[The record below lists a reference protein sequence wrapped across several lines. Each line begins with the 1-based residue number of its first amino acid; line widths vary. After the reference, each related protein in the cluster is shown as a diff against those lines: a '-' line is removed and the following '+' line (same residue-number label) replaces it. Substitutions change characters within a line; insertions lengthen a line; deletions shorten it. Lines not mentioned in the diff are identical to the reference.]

1 MKSRRTWWMIYAA
14 CITAGFAMLIWISVI
29 MLRLENLNR
38 LGEVAQVHQ
47 ESLRLALWRMD
58 SWLGPRL
65 AREAARPYFVYAS
78 FYPQDGAYMSLL
90 NNVEADEILTPSP
103 LMNFSSDI
111 FTLHFQR
118 TSEGGLSS
126 PQVPQGDMLEVARL
140 LTQLDPDRLN
150 AKRELLGQIEPLLA
164 GEQFATA
171 YTDAE
176 QKFLEE
182 LNDSTTVVLSES
194 PIPNQQPAYQD
205 PTKQLMNSSLSRSN
219 MERGRRGVTGS
230 RIQQEFIAQQTQSTS
245 QRNLTER
252 GGLDV
257 GVFVPLWMTES
268 DAQAADVLFFVRR
281 VQREQDDLFQGIL
294 VDWPT
299 LEDLLLEEIAD
310 LFPEARLVPVPE
322 EAMSEEMSARTLA
335 SVPVSLELDVD
346 LSLAAVGMTPVRW
359 ALLLIW
365 LAMGVVVM
373 AIGNTLRA
381 SISFGERRS
390 RFAMAV
396 SHELRTPLTTFR
408 IYSEMLADG
417 MVPGETQRQEY
428 LDTLKNES
436 VRLAALVDNVLAYA
450 RLEEGRA
457 VLQRRKYSL
466 CELINLE
473 TPSLK
478 RRAEEASLQL
488 QVVLPDEVSSLELET
503 DREVLGQ
510 ILLNLVDNACKY
522 AGDGGENRIDLLVSV
537 TSGQVRLTVRDYGP
551 GVDPKFTRDLFVAFS
566 RDESHADQ
574 SIPGIGLGLALSRGL
589 ARDLGGD
596 LALDH
601 TDSGKASKA
610 GASFTVSL
618 PLCNDQKAR

>member
-14 CITAGFAMLIWISVI
+14 CITAGFAMLIWISSI

-65 AREAARPYFVYAS
+65 AREAARPYFEYTS

-118 TSEGGLSS
+118 TSAGRLSS
-126 PQVPQGDMLEVARL
+126 PQVPQGDMLEAARL
-140 LTQLDPDRLN
+140 LTQLDQDRMN
-150 AKRELLGQIEPLLA
+150 AKRELLRQIEPLLA
-164 GEQFATA
+164 GEQFATT

-176 QKFLEE
+176 QKFREE
-182 LNDSTTVVLSES
+182 LNVSTTVVLSDS
-194 PIPNQQPAYQD
+194 PAPNQQPGYQD
-205 PTKQLMNSSLSRSN
+205 ATQQLLNSSLSRSN
-219 MERGRRGVTGS
+219 TERGRRGVTGNQV
-230 RIQQEFIAQQTQSTS
+230 QQEFSAEQS
-245 QRNLTER
+245 QYNPRRNLAER
-252 GGLDV
+252 NSLDV
-257 GVFVPLWMTES
+257 GVFVPMWMIEP
-268 DAQAADVLFFVRR
+268 DALAADVLFFVRR

-322 EAMSEEMSARTLA
+322 GAMSEEMSARTLA

-346 LSLAAVGMTPVRW
+346 LSLAPVGMTPVRW
-359 ALLLIW
+359 SLLLIW

-396 SHELRTPLTTFR
+396 SHELRTPLTTFCM
-408 IYSEMLADG
+408 YSEMLADG

-457 VLQRRKYSL
+457 VLQRRKFSL
-466 CELINLE
+466 CELLNLE
-473 TPSLK
+473 TPPLK

-488 QVVLPDEVSSLELET
+488 YVDLPDEVASLELET

-522 AGDGGENRIDLLVSV
+522 AGDGSESRIDLLVSV
-537 TSGQVRLTVRDYGP
+537 ASGLARFTVRDYGP
-551 GVDPKFTRDLFVAFS
+551 GVDPKFTRELFVAFS
-566 RDESHADQ
+566 RNETHADQ

-596 LALDH
+596 LALDP
-601 TDSGKASKA
+601 TGRGKASNA
-610 GASFTVSL
+610 GASFTVTL
-618 PLCNDQKAR
+618 PLRDDQNAR

>member
-14 CITAGFAMLIWISVI
+14 CIIAGFAMLIWISSI

-65 AREAARPYFVYAS
+65 AREAARPYFEYTS

-118 TSEGGLSS
+118 TSAGRLSS
-126 PQVPQGDMLEVARL
+126 PQVPQGDMLEAARL
-140 LTQLDPDRLN
+140 LTQLDPDRLK
-150 AKRELLGQIEPLLA
+150 AKRVVLQQIEPLVG
-164 GEQFATA
+164 GEQFATT

-176 QKFLEE
+176 QKFREE
-182 LNDSTTVVLSES
+182 LNVSTTVVLSDS
-194 PIPNQQPAYQD
+194 PTANQQPVYQD
-205 PTKQLMNSSLSRSN
+205 ATQQLLNSSLSRSN
-219 MERGRRGVTGS
+219 AERGRRGVTGNQV
-230 RIQQEFIAQQTQSTS
+230 QQEFSAEQSQYNPRRS
-245 QRNLTER
+245 LAER
-252 GGLDV
+252 DGLDV
-257 GVFVPLWMTES
+257 GVFVPMWMTEP

-359 ALLLIW
+359 SLLLIW

-396 SHELRTPLTTFR
+396 SHELRTPLTTFCM
-408 IYSEMLADG
+408 YSEMLAEG

-457 VLQRRKYSL
+457 VLQPRKFSL
-466 CELINLE
+466 RELINLE
-473 TPSLK
+473 SPPLK

-488 QVVLPDEVSSLELET
+488 HVDLPDEVASLELET

-522 AGDGGENRIDLLVSV
+522 ARDGSESRIDLLVNV
-537 TSGQVRLTVRDYGP
+537 ASGQVSFTVRDYGP
-551 GVDPKFTRDLFVAFS
+551 GVDPKFARDLFVAFS
-566 RDESHADQ
+566 RNETHADQ

-596 LALDH
+596 LALDP
-601 TDSGKASKA
+601 SGRGKASKV
-610 GASFTVSL
+610 GASFTVTL
-618 PLCNDQKAR
+618 PLRDDQ